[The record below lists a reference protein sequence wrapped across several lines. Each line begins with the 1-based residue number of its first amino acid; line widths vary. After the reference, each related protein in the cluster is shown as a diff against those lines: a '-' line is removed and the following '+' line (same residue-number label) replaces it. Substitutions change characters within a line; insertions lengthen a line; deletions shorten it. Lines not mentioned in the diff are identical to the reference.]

1 MIYSRKKYIYKMT
14 DSLFEE
20 IKTDELYHLYQTN
33 STKINKKLLQK
44 FKEFPIITDF
54 FKHYTNID
62 IKLLN
67 ENINIFFLQISS
79 IADINGLNTFESS
92 AEQYITDFSQ
102 LYIVLN
108 AICKINDSI
117 EKIVSKINSNL
128 PMLYEKH
135 CLDKDYQN
143 KINEI
148 TRYMLNSNNKGN
160 TSSNSTF
167 DNSENSFEFKA
178 KSNKLLNIEK
188 IELLKDLLGKDSNNK
203 TKHNKMASL
212 DTPRFSNENNE
223 FNSDSQLIKV
233 TTNVSDFTFMDNN
246 KIKKEEKSDENKKE
260 NIENNDNNILSNDIN
275 DYITSVPRGS
285 FLKRI
290 KPLKKRSVY
299 QSCKDLTSKS
309 YRDTKAKNF
318 QLHHD
323 EKIPFL
329 ESSEKV
335 LMNEDSKM
343 YADLL
348 EIIYEL
354 YQNEKITYEQKV
366 KLKKLIIM
374 KCPKILN
381 VYKNFQ
387 NVDNEKLAEQLKEL
401 V

>member
-108 AICKINDSI
+108 AICKIKDSI
-117 EKIVSKINSNL
+117 EKIVSKINASL

-148 TRYMLNSNNKGN
+148 TRYMLNTNNKGN
-160 TSSNSTF
+160 TSSISTF

-188 IELLKDLLGKDSNNK
+188 IELLKDLLGKENSNH
-203 TKHNKMASL
+203 TKMASL
-212 DTPRFSNENNE
+212 ETPRFSNENNE
-223 FNSDSQLIKV
+223 FNSDSRLIKV
-233 TTNVSDFTFMDNN
+233 NTNVSDFTFMDNN
-246 KIKKEEKSDENKKE
+246 KIKKEEKLNGNQKE
-260 NIENNDNNILSNDIN
+260 NIENKDDNIISNDIN
-275 DYITSVPRGS
+275 DYITSVPKGS
-285 FLKRI
+285 FLKKI
-290 KPLKKRSVY
+290 KPLKRRSVY

-309 YRDTKAKNF
+309 YRDTKEKNF
-318 QLHHD
+318 QLHKD
-323 EKIPFL
+323 EKIPFH

-335 LMNEDSKM
+335 MINEDSKM

-354 YQNEKITYEQKV
+354 YQNGKITYEQKV
-366 KLKKLIIM
+366 KLKKLIIK
-374 KCPKILN
+374 KCPKILSI
-381 VYKNFQ
+381 YKNFQ
-387 NVDNEKLAEQLKEL
+387 SDDNEKLAEQLKEL

>member
-117 EKIVSKINSNL
+117 EKIVSKINASL
-128 PMLYEKH
+128 PMLYKKH

-148 TRYMLNSNNKGN
+148 TRYMLNTNNKGN
-160 TSSNSTF
+160 TSSISTF

-188 IELLKDLLGKDSNNK
+188 IELLKDLLGKENSNH
-203 TKHNKMASL
+203 TKMASL
-212 DTPRFSNENNE
+212 ETPRFSNENNE

-233 TTNVSDFTFMDNN
+233 NTNVSDFTFMDNN
-246 KIKKEEKSDENKKE
+246 KIKKEEKLNGNQKE
-260 NIENNDNNILSNDIN
+260 NIENKDDNIISNDIN
-275 DYITSVPRGS
+275 DYITSVPIGS
-285 FLKRI
+285 FLKEI
-290 KPLKKRSVY
+290 KPLKRRSVY

-309 YRDTKAKNF
+309 YRDTKEKNF
-318 QLHHD
+318 QLHKD
-323 EKIPFL
+323 EKIPFH

-335 LMNEDSKM
+335 MINEDSKM

-354 YQNEKITYEQKV
+354 YQNGKITYEQKV
-366 KLKKLIIM
+366 KLKKLIIK
-374 KCPKILN
+374 KCPKILSI
-381 VYKNFQ
+381 YKNFQ
-387 NVDNEKLAEQLKEL
+387 SDDNEKLAEQLKEL